1 MTERRGIRAADSE
14 AAAGSKGRRAGQGV
28 NRPALLARSFWR
40 WLLPLALLAPML
52 GLAYGLGE
60 RALVFPEGAA
70 LAFGVLVA
78 GNTDWTRSRW
88 RLVLLPTSCAL
99 AGTAL
104 AHTQLPRSGAVLI
117 AVGIAVATAQAAGG
131 RLGPVVSAAA
141 LPVVFGGASWIYPIS
156 VAAICAVLAVAT
168 RVPGVRP
175 AEVGIQGLRSP
186 PRWPR
191 SGLTLFA
198 AVAAAWIVIAGPV
211 LALPPTVLAPPLLV
225 ATLEWSVR
233 GARPPMMAVKRWTL
247 LVLAAA
253 AGSAASALCPP
264 IESGGIAVAAV
275 VAATAIQLSAVAV
288 VLLLLRVTGEDA
300 YPALAIALVPN
311 LVAPTSVWAY
321 PLWIGVGAGVL
332 FTGAWVIASLWRSGL
347 RWWLSSRS
355 GVAAST
361 RSSL

>member
-1 MTERRGIRAADSE
+1 
-14 AAAGSKGRRAGQGV
+14 
-28 NRPALLARSFWR
+28 
-40 WLLPLALLAPML
+40 ML

-78 GNTDWTRSRW
+78 GNPDWTRSRW

-99 AGTAL
+99 AGTLL
-104 AHTQLPRSGAVLI
+104 AQTALPRSAAV
-117 AVGIAVATAQAAGG
+117 VIAVAIAVAAAQAAGG

-175 AEVGIQGLRSP
+175 AEVGVEGLRP
-186 PRWPR
+186 TPRWPR
-191 SGLTLFA
+191 AGLTLFA

-233 GARPPMMAVKRWTL
+233 GAHPPMVAVKRWTL
-247 LVLAAA
+247 LVSAAA
-253 AGSAASALCPP
+253 VGAVASALCPP
-264 IESGGIAVAAV
+264 IESGAIAVGAV
-275 VAATAIQLSAVAV
+275 VTATAIQLVAVAV
-288 VLLLLRVTGEDA
+288 VLVLLGVTGEDA
-300 YPALAIALVPN
+300 YPALAIVLVPN
-311 LVAPTSVWAY
+311 LVAPVSVWAY
-321 PLWIGVGAGVL
+321 PLCIGVGAGAL
-332 FTGAWVIASLWRSGL
+332 FAGAWVMASVWRSGL
-347 RWWLSSRS
+347 RRWTSRRS
-355 GVAAST
+355 GTSMSM
-361 RSSL
+361 RS